1 MSQTFFMLFLFT
13 IMIIGSLPDLGSVG
27 YTIFVVGWSIVVG
40 GRVFVATT
48 EMIQGNSLLNASIWV
63 NYYKSMNND

>member
-1 MSQTFFMLFLFT
+1 
-13 IMIIGSLPDLGSVG
+13 MIIGSLPDLGSVG

-63 NYYKSMNND
+63 N